1 MKKIIVL
8 LYCIAFNVFF
18 ISAEIVERSFKKLS
32 GKIDTYDI
40 TMFITIT
47 PEIDKKARTIAH
59 LKGTYYYNRVGEPIE
74 IYGYLTEKGNYNFT
88 EFSLQPDAEHQWSI
102 TKNGLNFSGIWMHAK
117 TKKKLTVQL
126 SEVMDNSLNFQFEHY
141 KVEDCS
147 GKMAVLKRLKEE
159 PNYIDSVSFIDTLC
173 NVHELS
179 AIKCLGREPAVE
191 KINQAIL
198 NELSR
203 IDTLEI
209 ANTSIYNSFKAYGES
224 IIDFGDYPLIEQNE
238 DITVYYIDDKKII
251 FKFYT
256 STYGGGAHPNNSEV
270 FLNLDRQTGKVM
282 LLKDI
287 LDIKKWNKKMKVAIM
302 QQMQKMEI
310 WNDTWF
316 AEEKKGADAVTITTD
331 YALLPNGIL
340 FWYNPYAAAAYAFG
354 PIPVFVK
361 YSDIDPSLK

>member
-1 MKKIIVL
+1 MKKSIAVL
-8 LYCIAFNVFF
+8 CCLILNVFF
-18 ISAEIVERSFKKLS
+18 ISAEVIERSFKKLS

-47 PEIDKKARTIAH
+47 PEIDKKAHTIAN

-74 IYGYLTEKGNYNFT
+74 IYGYQTEKGNYNFT
-88 EFSLQPDAEHQWSI
+88 EFSMQPDAEHQWSL
-102 TKNGLNFSGIWMHAK
+102 TKKELNFAGVWMHVK

-126 SEVMDNSLNFQFEHY
+126 SEVVDNNLNFQFEHY

-147 GKMAVLKRLKEE
+147 GKKAVLKRLKVE
-159 PNYIDSVSFIDTLC
+159 PTYIDSVSFIDTLC
-173 NVHELS
+173 SVHELS
-179 AIKCLGREPAVE
+179 AVKYIGTEPTAQ

-209 ANTSIYNSFKAYGES
+209 AKPSKYNSFKAYGES
-224 IIDFGDYPLIEQNE
+224 IIDFGDYPLIEQTE
-238 DITVYYIDDKKII
+238 DITVYYIDEKRII

-256 STYGGGAHPNNSEV
+256 STYGGGAHPNTSEV
-270 FLNLDRQTGKVM
+270 FLNLDRQTGKVI

-287 LDIKKWNKKMKVAIM
+287 LDIKKWNKKMKTAIM
-302 QQMQKMEI
+302 LQMQKMEI

-316 AEEKKGADAVTITTD
+316 ADEKKGAEAVTITTD

-361 YSDIDPSLK
+361 YSDIDSSLK